1 MLNMDSEIIYEALGE
16 VLPMEKKKGSKESFD
31 EGFGAHDEE
40 SFSDQPPFNHSMTDE
55 AVVESIFNCCDKAQ
69 TGYVRASV
77 LVDFL
82 LKYASESHEIR
93 ETFQHMLVALDPFNS
108 NPEVTV
114 EDFQSALKLCINK
127 LTSKTEDSSLMLDIS
142 VCNNNLQSTQ
152 QHSISSPFRESDSR
166 DSSSSE
172 LQCALVDVKELQFQ
186 YNRLQKQNTLLQ
198 EQMDAVEESN
208 ISLKSENSLLK
219 NKINRVELAVAEIG
233 QQSQLLEENNSQ
245 LQGRVKQM
253 KDDLQKMTTQY
264 DVCRRE
270 LEDKVL
276 ELETMQ
282 LNRTKGEERCEQL
295 IDAIRHL
302 EETIRAKEEELEV
315 KDKEIQRISQDL
327 MDHQLLYDPVLSNE
341 FDRVKGQEAGEN
353 LAAELQS
360 SLGDTPW
367 KKQMGSVAKPDFI
380 HPAAWNIM
388 LNEPEYEDEPVNRS
402 SSFGDF
408 RSTSAVK
415 GNEISHQQAGVTRS
429 QAISSLINLETQNI
443 NTDLNEFVH
452 STPISKI
459 APAGPVSGNREQL
472 SVKKSKILE
481 GLDVLRCCLRILLYC
496 AAAMAFLVLASVL
509 ILLLLLSMSSTATYG
524 CGGVSTMYPQLGSP
538 YYPSA
543 FVSKVF
549 EIIKPYCNIEYH
561 SGCPPV

>member
-16 VLPMEKKKGSKESFD
+16 VLPMEKRKGEKESFD
-31 EGFGAHDEE
+31 EGFGAPDEE
-40 SFSDQPPFNHSMTDE
+40 SFSVQPLFNHSMTDE

-69 TGYVRASV
+69 TGYVRASI

-93 ETFQHMLVALDPFNS
+93 EMFQHMLVALDPFNS

-127 LTSKTEDSSLMLDIS
+127 LTSKSEDSSFMLDIS
-142 VCNNNLQSTQ
+142 VCNSNLQSTQ

-166 DSSSSE
+166 DSSTSE

-186 YNRLQKQNTLLQ
+186 YNRLQEQNTLLQ

-219 NKINRVELAVAEIG
+219 TKINRVELAVAEIG
-233 QQSQLLEENNSQ
+233 QQSQMLQEDNGQ
-245 LQGRVKQM
+245 LQGRVMQM

-264 DVCRRE
+264 DVCRKE

-302 EETIRAKEEELEV
+302 EEIIRIKEEELEV

-327 MDHQLLYDPVLSNE
+327 MDQQLLSDPVASNE
-341 FDRVKGQEAGEN
+341 GQETGET

-408 RSTSAVK
+408 RSTSTVK
-415 GNEISHQQAGVTRS
+415 GNEISDQQTMVTRS
-429 QAISSLINLETQNI
+429 QAISSLVNLETEDTK
-443 NTDLNEFVH
+443 TDLNEFVH

-459 APAGPVSGNREQL
+459 APAGPVCWNRKQP
-472 SVKKSKILE
+472 SVKKSKMSEML
-481 GLDVLRCCLRILLYC
+481 GVLTCCLRILFYC
-496 AAAMAFLVLASVL
+496 AATMAFLVLVSVL

-524 CGGVSTMYPQLGSP
+524 CGGASTMYPQLGSP
-538 YYPSA
+538 YYSSA

>member
-16 VLPMEKKKGSKESFD
+16 VLPMEKRKGNKESFD
-31 EGFGAHDEE
+31 EGFGAPDEE
-40 SFSDQPPFNHSMTDE
+40 SFSVQPLFNHSMTDE

-69 TGYVRASV
+69 KGCVRASV

-82 LKYASESHEIR
+82 LKYASESHEIQ

-108 NPEVTV
+108 NPEVTIN
-114 EDFQSALKLCINK
+114 DFQSALKLCINK
-127 LTSKTEDSSLMLDIS
+127 LTSTTEDSSFMLDIS

-152 QHSISSPFRESDSR
+152 QHSTSSPFRESDSR

-186 YNRLQKQNTLLQ
+186 YNRLQEQNTLLQ

-264 DVCRRE
+264 DVCRKE

-295 IDAIRHL
+295 INAIRHL
-302 EETIRAKEEELEV
+302 EEIIRVKEEELEI

-327 MDHQLLYDPVLSNE
+327 MDQQLLSDPMASNE
-341 FDRVKGQEAGEN
+341 IDRDKGKETGET

-367 KKQMGSVAKPDFI
+367 KKQMGSVIKPDFI

-408 RSTSAVK
+408 RSTGSVN
-415 GNEISHQQAGVTRS
+415 GNEISDQQAVVTRS
-429 QAISSLINLETQNI
+429 QAISNLVNLETQNA
-443 NTDLNEFVH
+443 NLNEFVH

-459 APAGPVSGNREQL
+459 APAGPVTWNREQL
-472 SVKKSKILE
+472 PVKKSKIWEVLC
-481 GLDVLRCCLRILLYC
+481 VLRCCLRVLFYC
-496 AAAMAFLVLASVL
+496 AAAMAFLILASVL
-509 ILLLLLSMSSTATYG
+509 ILLLLLSMTSTATYG

-538 YYPSA
+538 YYTSA